1 MALQPLVFVFLLAMP
16 FAKAVIVDRVAIIVG
31 NAIVKDSDIDE
42 DLRVTSFLN
51 NQSPAANSAVNSAV
65 KQADRKKAA
74 SRLIDQALIRKEIQ
88 SGEYPSAP
96 VAEAQS
102 LLANLKKRYPNE
114 TVYKTVLAS
123 RGIDE
128 DEVKARL
135 LWQLTVLRFID
146 ARFRPAALV
155 TDEEIEQ
162 YYNQNQQ
169 QLRAANPGKPA
180 TLDALRAEIQD
191 TLTGERVN
199 EFLDEWLN
207 RRRQDTKIVYLE
219 DGLK

>member
-1 MALQPLVFVFLLAMP
+1 MALQRLAAVLLFAMP
-16 FAKAVIVDRVAIIVG
+16 LAQAVIVDRVAIIVG

-42 DLRVTSFLN
+42 DLRATAFLN
-51 NQSPAANSAVNSAV
+51 NENAVFNPTA
-65 KQADRKKAA
+65 RKKAA

-102 LLANLKKRYPNE
+102 LLADLKKRYPDE
-114 TVYKTVLAS
+114 AAYQKTLSS

-128 DEVKARL
+128 EEVKDRL

-155 TDEEIEQ
+155 TDEEIEK

-169 QLRAANPGKPA
+169 QLRAANPGKPV
-180 TLDALRAEIQD
+180 TLEALRAQIQD

-199 EFLDEWLN
+199 EFLDDWLN

-219 DGLK
+219 DTLK

>member
-1 MALQPLVFVFLLAMP
+1 MALQRLVAVLLFAMP
-16 FAKAVIVDRVAIIVG
+16 LAQAVIVDRVAIIVA

-42 DLRVTSFLN
+42 DLRVTAFLN
-51 NQSPAANSAVNSAV
+51 NESPAANESA
-65 KQADRKKAA
+65 RKKAA

-102 LLANLKKRYPNE
+102 LLADLKKRYPGE
-114 TVYKTVLAS
+114 AAYKKVLSS

-128 DEVKARL
+128 EEVKDRL

-155 TDEEIEQ
+155 TDEEIEK
-162 YYNQNQQ
+162 YYNQNQR
-169 QLRAANPGKPA
+169 QLRATNPGKPA

-199 EFLDEWLN
+199 ELLDEWLN